1 MAAHA
6 FGGPIARLGFAGL
19 ALAWLVTGTCAYRAI
34 RAGNVALHRRWMVR
48 NFALTFAAVTLR
60 LWLPASMVRAS
71 RSRSP
76 TRRGL
81 ALLGSEPGAGRMA
94 VQPEGEPAAAARAE
108 TRRGRPV
115 GPLPPRRRSTP
126 MSRFATLRL
135 PADRTVV
142 APDGSDVRVLL
153 GNASGGMAHFE
164 LAAGRTARAVTH
176 RTVEEIWFVV
186 AGRGE
191 MWRKLGDVEETVALE
206 PGICLTI
213 PLGTHFQFRAAADQR
228 SRPWR

>member
-1 MAAHA
+1 
-6 FGGPIARLGFAGL
+6 
-19 ALAWLVTGTCAYRAI
+19 
-34 RAGNVALHRRWMVR
+34 
-48 NFALTFAAVTLR
+48 
-60 LWLPASMVRAS
+60 
-71 RSRSP
+71 
-76 TRRGL
+76 
-81 ALLGSEPGAGRMA
+81 
-94 VQPEGEPAAAARAE
+94 
-108 TRRGRPV
+108 
-115 GPLPPRRRSTP
+115 

-153 GNASGGMAHFE
+153 GNRAGVMAHFE

-213 PLGTHFQFRAAADQR
+213 PLGTHFQFRAAADQPVAAVAVTMP
-228 SRPWR
+228 PWPGDGEALAVPGPWLASDGPLR